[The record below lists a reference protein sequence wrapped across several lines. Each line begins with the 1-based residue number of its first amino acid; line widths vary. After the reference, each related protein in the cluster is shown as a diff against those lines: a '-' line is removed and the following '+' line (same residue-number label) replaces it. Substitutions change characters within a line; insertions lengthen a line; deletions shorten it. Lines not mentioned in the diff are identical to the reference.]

1 MNSTQN
7 QTAMEYR
14 VIVCD
19 KKDQERFIEEQAL
32 FSWRKTDDYSTYG
45 KIERYNELLKDH
57 EDKIFINVATNKA
70 ECTFN
75 IFERNTATPYYQEL
89 VELET
94 EIFTKWKKLKGNYKL
109 RWKVPDDPKELRQF
123 KKEIKK
129 EYSSNLG
136 CLCWIGILLL
146 IWFGALFSPIITF
159 IILWLSIIGFII
171 DSMKKDT
178 WINELIKI
186 YRMCE
191 EVYNMKK
198 S

>member
-1 MNSTQN
+1 MNSIKN
-7 QTAMEYR
+7 QAVMEYR

-19 KKDQERFIEEQAL
+19 KKDQERFEEEQAL

-75 IFERNTATPYYQEL
+75 LFERNTATPYYQEL

-109 RWKVPDDPKELRQF
+109 RWKVPDDPKELKQF

-129 EYSSNLG
+129 EYS
-136 CLCWIGILLL
+136 GILGGLGWISL
-146 IWFGALFSPIITF
+146 VLTQLWGQLFDYKTVIIIF
-159 IILWLSIIGFII
+159 CLSIIGII
-171 DSMKKDT
+171 INSIKKDT
-178 WINELIKI
+178 WINEIIKI

-191 EVYNMKK
+191 EVHNMKK